1 MVNERLVEH
10 LVQFVKYHMMRQSI
24 PHRRLADDPVFGIID
39 LKFVVW
45 FVFIPFRYQIFM
57 QAKNVILKVPF
68 KLHDILPACLVLAEF
83 LPAGKKI
90 TNANYFFIL
99 MATMIHTSDIPI
111 IKKLFDIYKVFY
123 QYLSLFP
130 KKDKHMIGTKCEAYL
145 LETLELVI
153 MASSVPRE
161 EKLANIQQANVKF
174 DALKLFIRMA
184 HELKILDLKKY
195 VYLQDMI
202 QEIGRMLG
210 GWKKSLAA

>member
-1 MVNERLVEH
+1 MVNEGLIEH
-10 LVQFVKYHMMRQSI
+10 LVQFIEYHMVRQAV
-24 PHRRLADDPVFGIID
+24 PHRRLADDPVLGIVDMELVIR
-39 LKFVVW
+39 LMLV
-45 FVFIPFRYQIFM
+45 PFRYQVFM
-57 QAKNVILKVPF
+57 QAEDVVLEVSLEF
-68 KLHDILPACLVLAEF
+68 HDILPARLVLAEF
-83 LPAGKKI
+83 LPAGKQI
-90 TNANYFFIL
+90 TNANYFLIL
-99 MATMIHTSDIPI
+99 MTTMIHTSDIPI
-111 IKKLFDIYKVFY
+111 IKKLFDLYKVFY

-195 VYLQDMI
+195 VHLQEMI